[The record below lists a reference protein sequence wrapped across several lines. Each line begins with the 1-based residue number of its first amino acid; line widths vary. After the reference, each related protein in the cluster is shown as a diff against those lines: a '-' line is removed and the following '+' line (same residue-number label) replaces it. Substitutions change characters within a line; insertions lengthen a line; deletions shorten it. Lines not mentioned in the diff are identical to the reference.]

1 MKYLLL
7 TVLTTTLI
15 AGCASHANK
24 SSGGVIIDRRG
35 VNMSQYYLDL
45 EECQTYA
52 SEVPTAHNAAT
63 GAASGAAVGGL
74 VGAVIDERRS
84 LEKGAG
90 VGAIVGGA
98 RGIARSQHKRHRV
111 IRNCLRGRGYRV
123 LN

>member
-1 MKYLLL
+1 MNYLLL
-7 TVLTTTLI
+7 VVLATVLV

-35 VNMSQYYLDL
+35 VNMSQYHADL
-45 EECQTYA
+45 EECRSYA
-52 SEVPTAHNAAT
+52 SEVPVARDTAA

-74 VGAVIDERRS
+74 VGAVIDRPRS

-90 VGAIVGGA
+90 VGAVLGGA
-98 RGIARSQHKRHRV
+98 KGIARSQHEQHRV
-111 IRNCLRGRGYRV
+111 LRNCLRGRGYRV